1 MLIKSQ
7 KDFFA
12 GIMFSVVGVAFAI
25 GAVDYSLGTA
35 ARMGP
40 GYFPFLLGIILA
52 IIGAIISLVAL
63 RKGTPDGDK
72 IGKWSFRP
80 LALILG
86 ANLAFGALMVGVP
99 QLGIP
104 QFGLIVGIYGLT
116 IIASLASNEFK
127 LRPVLVLATI
137 LAIGSYV
144 AFVKLL
150 NLQFPVWPAFLT
162 Q

>member
-1 MLIKSQ
+1 M
-7 KDFFA
+7 A
-12 GIMFSVVGVAFAI
+12 ETFSEDMRAF
-25 GAVDYSLGTA
+25 SLGTA

-52 IIGAIISLVAL
+52 GIGVIISLVAL

-72 IGKWSFRP
+72 IGKWAFKP

-86 ANLAFGALMVGVP
+86 ANLTFGALLVGVP
-99 QLGIP
+99 ALGIP
-104 QFGLIVGIYGLT
+104 QFGLIVAIYGLT
-116 IIASLASNEFK
+116 IVASLAGDQFSIK
-127 LRPVLVLATI
+127 SVLVLATI

>member
-12 GIMFSVVGVAFAI
+12 GLMFAAVGTAFAV
-25 GAVDYSLGTA
+25 GAIDYSLGTA

-40 GYFPFLLGIILA
+40 GYFPFLLGVILA
-52 IIGAIISLVAL
+52 IIGAIISLTAL
-63 RKGTPDGDK
+63 RKGGPDGDK
-72 IGKWSFRP
+72 IGKWAFKP
-80 LALILG
+80 LVFILL
-86 ANLAFGALMVGVP
+86 ANLLFGTLMVGIP
-99 QLGIP
+99 TLGIP
-104 QFGLIVGIYGLT
+104 QLGLIVGIYALVFV
-116 IIASLASNEFK
+116 ASLAGDQFK
-127 LRPVLVLATI
+127 LKEVIILATI